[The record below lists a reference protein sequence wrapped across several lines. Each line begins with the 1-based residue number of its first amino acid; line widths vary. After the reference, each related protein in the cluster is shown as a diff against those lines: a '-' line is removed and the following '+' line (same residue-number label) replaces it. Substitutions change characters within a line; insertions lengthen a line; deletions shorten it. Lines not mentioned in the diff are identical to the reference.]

1 VSGYAEPSTPGVLV
15 ERGPLAEA
23 HRVPFPFV
31 VGARRSGVSLVQAI
45 FDSHP
50 SMAVPPECDFV
61 VALAPDGRL
70 PFGLRRFLDT
80 LYADERFRRWRLPR
94 AEVELSFTA
103 DPPQTYADAVR
114 RVYMLWADRRGKPRY
129 ADKNPDHV
137 LRIAALDA
145 LFPEARIIHVI
156 RDGRDVAASCLEL
169 GWASTIEQA
178 ALHWRRHV
186 QQGRLAGRLLPSI
199 RYHELRYEDLVT
211 DQEATVRRLSQA
223 VELPFHPA
231 MLDHRRSAAQVAR
244 PAPYPQYNRY
254 VTRRLLPGLRDWRRD
269 LPPEAVGRFELL
281 AGGLLVEL
289 GYELQR
295 TRLPRGVRLQ
305 TRARQV
311 GWLSRRLRTRA

>member
-1 VSGYAEPSTPGVLV
+1 
-15 ERGPLAEA
+15 
-23 HRVPFPFV
+23 VPFPFV

-145 LFPEARIIHVI
+145 LFPEARIIHVV
-156 RDGRDVAASCLEL
+156 RDGRDVAASSLEL
-169 GWASTIEQA
+169 GWVKTIEQA
-178 ALHWRRHV
+178 ALQWRRHV
-186 QQGRLAGRLLPSI
+186 QAGRRAGRLLPSL
-199 RYHELRYEDLVT
+199 RYHELRYEDLVG
-211 DQEATVRRLSQA
+211 DPEATVRRLCQA
-223 VELPFHPA
+223 IELPFHPA

-244 PAPYPQYNRY
+244 PPAAYPHHNRY
-254 VTRRLLPGLRDWRRD
+254 VTRRLMPGLRDWRRD
-269 LPPEAVGRFELL
+269 LPGEAVGRFELL
-281 AGGLLVEL
+281 AGPLLDEL
-289 GYELQR
+289 GYELHGQR
-295 TRLPRGVRLQ
+295 LARGLRLQ
-305 TRARQV
+305 ARVRWLGWHTRHLRRADGSPPARKT
-311 GWLSRRLRTRA
+311 GRAAAGS